1 MIYIVL
7 SISDNSKCIQQNR
20 TNNNYKTILL
30 NGMNVAR
37 EKVLVFK
44 LLSIDV
50 TIPKAFNLIRNLRHL
65 LSEAKVNEVHFK

>member
-37 EKVLVFK
+37 EMVLVFK